1 MANCE
6 VVLESSFEE
15 ALLQM
20 TEVSQDQVAAVIEA
34 LTQNCKFEGDEEQ
47 YILQESQ
54 YVTACEHV
62 DGWGWSVWWYL
73 QDGVIFVNADVSKRV
88 RLMPKSKK

>member
-1 MANCE
+1 MADCE

-20 TEVSQDQVAAVIEA
+20 TEVSQDQVAVVIEA
-34 LTQNCKFEGDEEQ
+34 LTRDCKFVPDEEE
-47 YILQESQ
+47 YILQESP
-54 YVTACEHV
+54 YVMACEHV
-62 DGWGWSVWWYL
+62 DGWGWSVWWFL
-73 QDGVIFVNADVSKRV
+73 QDGVIYVNATESKRV